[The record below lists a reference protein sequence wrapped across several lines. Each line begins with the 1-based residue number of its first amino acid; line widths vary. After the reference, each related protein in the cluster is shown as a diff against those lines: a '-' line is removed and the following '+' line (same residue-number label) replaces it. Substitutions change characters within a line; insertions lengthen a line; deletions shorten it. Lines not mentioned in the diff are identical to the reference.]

1 MSSSFF
7 DKKLQRFARERQYDV
22 GQGSLLEH
30 PRSGR
35 DNRASTHEALTVPRK
50 LQYLVAH
57 GHTQRRPSRAHVAEQ
72 GKALANGTA
81 VQTQFIQPV

>member
-57 GHTQRRPSRAHVAEQ
+57 GHTQRNPSRAPVAELAS
-72 GKALANGTA
+72 GEALIHSAA
-81 VQTQFIQPV
+81 TQFIQPV